1 MNNVYTTTIQEKDWV
16 ALKKWGLFLAS
27 ALLLA
32 ACSNEETEPAGPDET
47 EDAEKAEMAVEQKSM
62 TEEGFITQVSGES
75 ILVNNIYF
83 SIPEDVEVQLS
94 DGAETTEGVIR
105 DVRTGMKVS
114 LDYNGPLAESFPMQ
128 GEAETITIL
137 KDEEAVKQADA
148 LEAFINAEQMSR
160 LIMMGQPIVRDNE
173 IGFLFS
179 NMETGEMSEVRIDL
193 DTHEYTIGGEKNE

>member
-1 MNNVYTTTIQEKDWV
+1 MNLQEKDWI
-16 ALKKWGLFLAS
+16 ALKKWSLFLAS

-32 ACSNEETEPAGPDET
+32 ACSNEEAQPAEPE
-47 EDAEKAEMAVEQKSM
+47 EAEMAVDQQGM
-62 TEEGFITQVSGES
+62 TEEGFITQVSGED

-83 SIPEDVEVQLS
+83 TIPEDVKVQFN
-94 DGAETTEGVIR
+94 DGAETTEGVVR
-105 DVRTGMKVS
+105 DIRTGMKVS
-114 LDYNGPLAESFPMQ
+114 MDYQGPLAESFPMQ

-137 KDEEAVKQADA
+137 TDEDSVKQSDA
-148 LEAFINAEQMSR
+148 LEAFINQEQLSR

-193 DTHEYTIGGEKNE
+193 DTHEYTIGGDQSE

>member
-1 MNNVYTTTIQEKDWV
+1 M
-16 ALKKWGLFLAS
+16 KKWSLLVAS
-27 ALLLA
+27 VFLLA
-32 ACSNEETEPAGPDET
+32 ACSNEEAEPAET
-47 EDAEKAEMAVEQKSM
+47 EEPEKAEMAVDQESM

-83 SIPEDVEVQLS
+83 SIPEDVKVQFS

-105 DVRTGMKVS
+105 DIRTGMKVS
-114 LDYNGPLAESFPMQ
+114 MDYQGPLAESFPMQ

-137 KDEEAVKQADA
+137 TDEDSVEQSEA
-148 LEAFINAEQMSR
+148 LEAFINTEQLSR

-193 DTHEYTIGGEKNE
+193 DTHEYTIGGEENE